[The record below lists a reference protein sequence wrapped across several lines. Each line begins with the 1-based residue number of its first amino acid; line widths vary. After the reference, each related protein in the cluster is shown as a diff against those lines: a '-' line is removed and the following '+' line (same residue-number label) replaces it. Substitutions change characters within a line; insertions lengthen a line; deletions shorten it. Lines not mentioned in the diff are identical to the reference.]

1 MFEKHFASKSQLLT
15 LEIDYAISPWSISK
29 TNLTWLFGTLESD
42 MVVWNLTWL
51 FGTLENGIFRV
62 GFRLTRVI

>member
-42 MVVWNLTWL
+42 MVVWNA
-51 FGTLENGIFRV
+51 
-62 GFRLTRVI
+62 